1 MNYIKE
7 KQIQIPTSMS
17 EDLFKLLTLTT
28 LPMSSDN
35 PNKILE
41 NIDEERIRNIYE
53 AELCYLKGEF
63 LKVIDCFNKTKE
75 DVVARLRIC
84 PITIAA
90 AISMGDYFTYT
101 QIEEYLKKYTDSY
114 IEDKIRFMAEF
125 SLATTAVS
133 VLAPN
138 MVPEWLKTGELSEV
152 LPQARPNAL
161 YLRAKYFYS
170 IGRFDTAI
178 AISQSALILSHEEGK
193 ITMTE
198 IYLRM
203 TCAIACYALNQICE
217 AKVWL
222 LSAMKLALPHGFITP
237 FVEHITCLGGL
248 VEKCLEEEFPNY
260 YKVIINQWE
269 KLGKNWIVFH
279 NQFTKDNITQILTLR
294 EFHIAVLVARHEPY
308 AKIAKQYGIS
318 VGRLKNI
325 MMEIREKLFISS
337 REELEKLVL

>member
-7 KQIQIPTSMS
+7 KQSHISMS
-17 EDLFKLLTLTT
+17 EDLFKVLTLTT
-28 LPMSSDN
+28 LPMPSDN
-35 PNKILE
+35 PNEILG
-41 NIDEERIRNIYE
+41 NIEEQRIRNIYE
-53 AELCYLKGEF
+53 AELFYLKGDFE
-63 LKVIDCFNKTKE
+63 KVISCFNNTE
-75 DVVARLRIC
+75 NDAVARLRIC

-90 AISMGDYFTYT
+90 AISMGDYCTYIK
-101 QIEEYLKKYTDSY
+101 IEEYLKKYTDSY

-133 VLAPN
+133 VFAPN
-138 MVPEWLKTGELSEV
+138 MVPGWLKTGELSEV
-152 LPQARPNAL
+152 FPQARSNVL

-170 IGRFDTAI
+170 IGKFDTSIAI
-178 AISQSALILSHEEGK
+178 AESALILSDKEGS

-198 IYLRM
+198 LYLRM
-203 TCAIACYALNQICE
+203 TCAIACYALDKICE

-248 VEKCLEEEFPNY
+248 VEQCLEEEFPNY
-260 YKVIINQWE
+260 YKIIINRWE
-269 KLGKNWIVFH
+269 KFGKNWIVFH

-337 REELEKLVL
+337 REELEKFIL